1 MRGLVNTMSESCSFA
16 EHTAELNDRSELF
29 RATIRQILK
38 QVIECAYFI
47 RDYCQ
52 DTTSGVQDSII
63 VSVQFN
69 NIPPLPPLSCP
80 ND

>member
-1 MRGLVNTMSESCSFA
+1 MSESCSFA
-16 EHTAELNDRSELF
+16 EHPADLNDRSELF
-29 RATIRQILK
+29 RATIRRIME

-63 VSVQFN
+63 VYIQLN
-69 NIPPLPPLSCP
+69 NILPLPPLSQP